1 VLAWLL
7 LARCPL
13 CGGDRY
19 PSGAPTVASSAS
31 EAVPPGSG
39 APCGACAA
47 RLQLPA
53 AGLSGDDPLPWWA
66 AGSYDGALRHQLLRL
81 RARPHGPALAALA
94 ATIQPA
100 LPGAPQR
107 PLLVPVPSWKR
118 RANPLP
124 ALLCRRL
131 GHRLG
136 LGRADLLARAHP
148 VLGQHHLRR
157 SLRFANQRGSFVC
170 RRLPQGSEARRRP
183 LLLVD
188 DILTSGATAL
198 AAAEALQRGGWKVA
212 GLLCLART
220 PAQRGVSDLHWRR
233 RRGDRPG

>member
-1 VLAWLL
+1 MLAWLFK
-7 LARCPL
+7 ARCPL
-13 CGGDRY
+13 CGGDRSF
-19 PSGAPTVASSAS
+19 SGTASM
-31 EAVPPGSG
+31 GTG
-39 APCGACAA
+39 GPCGACAA
-47 RLQLPA
+47 RLKLPA
-53 AGLSGDDPLPWWA
+53 GGLSGHNPLPWWA

-81 RARPHGPALAALA
+81 RARPQDPALASLA
-94 ATIQPA
+94 ATIRPD
-100 LPGAPQR
+100 LPPSPQS

-124 ALLCRRL
+124 PVLCRLL
-131 GHRLG
+131 GRRLG

-170 RRLPQGSEARRRP
+170 CRRPQGSEARRRP

-198 AAAEALQRGGWKVA
+198 AAAEALQQGGWQVA

-220 PAQRGVSDLHWRR
+220 PARRGVGDLQWDRR
-233 RRGDRPG
+233 QSDRPG

>member
-1 VLAWLL
+1 MLAWLL
-7 LARCPL
+7 VVRCPL
-13 CGGDRY
+13 CGGDRS
-19 PSGAPTVASSAS
+19 PSRATALGSTAS
-31 EAVPPGSG
+31 EAVPAGSG
-39 APCGACAA
+39 APCGACTA

-53 AGLSGDDPLPWWA
+53 TGLNGDDPLPWWA
-66 AGSYDGALRHQLLRL
+66 AGAYDGALRHQLLRL
-81 RARPHGPALAALA
+81 RARPQGPVLAALA

-100 LPGAPQR
+100 LPPAPQR

-124 ALLCRRL
+124 GLLCRHL
-131 GHRLG
+131 GRRLG
-136 LGRADLLARAHP
+136 LGQADLLARAHP

-170 RRLPQGSEARRRP
+170 RRLPQGSEARRHP

-220 PAQRGVSDLHWRR
+220 PAQRGVSDLQWRR
-233 RRGDRPG
+233 RQGDRPG